1 MSKKKNL
8 LSEASVRRFA
18 TLAALPALGSAFVK
32 EHFGPEGDLEEGQTD
47 EVENLEEM
55 GMGYGA
61 REDDEMMPEEPAGE
75 EEPEMEEP
83 EMEEPAEAGAT
94 PEMEEFARE
103 VASALAK
110 SIEAA
115 SGGAISVSV
124 EGGDEEGE
132 AAPEMDMEE
141 PGMEEPAPEAPEM
154 GEPEEEEEEAL
165 EETELSL
172 TEEDEERIVN
182 EVFKRIAKKILKQ
195 KLSSN

>member
-18 TLAALPALGSAFVK
+18 TLAALPALGSAFMK
-32 EHFGPEGDLEEGQTD
+32 EHFDLEEDLEEGQTD
-47 EVENLEEM
+47 EVENLEE
-55 GMGYGA
+55 MGYGA

-75 EEPEMEEP
+75 EESEMEEP
-83 EMEEPAEAGAT
+83 EMEEPADAGAT

-124 EGGDEEGE
+124 EGGDDEG
-132 AAPEMDMEE
+132 ADAPEMEE
-141 PGMEEPAPEAPEM
+141 PEMEEPAPDAPEM
-154 GEPEEEEEEAL
+154 GAPEEEEEAL
-165 EETELSL
+165 EETEFSL
-172 TEEDEERIVN
+172 NEEDEERIVN

>member
-83 EMEEPAEAGAT
+83 EMEKW
-94 PEMEEFARE
+94 FAFCYTFLRIDESAVKTQKQKRAYRE
-103 VASALAK
+103 LAAN
-110 SIEAA
+110 AA
-115 SGGAISVSV
+115 KLN
-124 EGGDEEGE
+124 
-132 AAPEMDMEE
+132 M
-141 PGMEEPAPEAPEM
+141 
-154 GEPEEEEEEAL
+154 
-165 EETELSL
+165 
-172 TEEDEERIVN
+172 
-182 EVFKRIAKKILKQ
+182 AKKLRRR
-195 KLSSN
+195 